1 MKTTSLLLMISV
13 CLLAGVAPA
22 QEAATDPSL
31 DKAWRE
37 RVVGAW
43 RFEQRSS
50 TKEGAELRERTDI
63 RFGADGRY
71 SAVTAIASP
80 VEPIKLASSGTFE
93 VTAIDASRARLRLV
107 HASTDPSVL
116 KEELTETLEITA
128 KDKTTLVFPGNAV
141 LTSIP

>member
-1 MKTTSLLLMISV
+1 MKSVTMPLLLSLLM
-13 CLLAGVAPA
+13 LAASAPA
-22 QEAATDPSL
+22 QESKADLAL
-31 DKAWRE
+31 DKTWRE
-37 RVVGAW
+37 RVVGGW
-43 RFEQRSS
+43 RFEHRSS
-50 TKEGAELRERTDI
+50 TKEGAELRERTEI

-71 SAVTAIASP
+71 SAVTAITSP

>member
-1 MKTTSLLLMISV
+1 MKNVLFLLMLTLLLAASP
-13 CLLAGVAPA
+13 APA
-22 QEAATDPSL
+22 QEASADASL

-37 RVVGAW
+37 RVIGAW
-43 RFEQRSS
+43 SFEHRSS
-50 TKEGAELRERTDI
+50 SKEGAELRERTEI

-71 SAVTAIASP
+71 SAVTAITSP

-93 VTAIDASRARLRLV
+93 VTAIDASRAHLRLV

-116 KEELTETLEITA
+116 KEELTEVVEITA